1 MTNLVGRLS
10 LDLVAAEL
18 HTPPQL
24 SAWLAESALEVED
37 LICTSHDLA
46 AARRVA
52 KAVQAGALA
61 TARHRRPPDDAVR
74 LLNRAAAL
82 PPLTPRL
89 DPDTRSFSWHR
100 PSVSAA
106 MSEVARDALAMLGD
120 PEQRRRVR
128 TCANPDCERLFYD
141 DSRPGRRRWC
151 SPERCGDQARARAY
165 RIRKTRKK

>member
-1 MTNLVGRLS
+1 MTPFVGRLS
-10 LDLVAAEL
+10 LDLVAAKLRSAE
-18 HTPPQL
+18 QL
-24 SAWLAESALEVED
+24 QAWLAACSLEAEP
-37 LICTSHDLA
+37 LSCSPRELA

-52 KAVQAGALA
+52 DAVEAGALA
-61 TARHRRPPDDAVR
+61 ATRNRRPPEEAVR
-74 LLNRAAAL
+74 LLNRAASL

-89 DPDTRSFSWHR
+89 DPLTRDFSWNS
-100 PSVSAA
+100 PSVGAA

-128 TCANPDCERLFYD
+128 TCANPECARLFYD

-165 RIRKTRKK
+165 RARKK

>member
-18 HTPPQL
+18 HTPQEL
-24 SAWLAESALEVED
+24 STWLAESPLDVDGLE
-37 LICTSHDLA
+37 CTPREVASV
-46 AARRVA
+46 RRVA
-52 KAVQAGALA
+52 KAVHAGALA
-61 TARHRRPPDDAVR
+61 AARNRRPPDDAVR

-89 DPDTRSFSWHR
+89 DPDTRDFAWHK
-100 PSVSAA
+100 PSVAAA

-128 TCANPDCERLFYD
+128 TCANPECERLFYD
-141 DSRPGRRRWC
+141 DSRPAQRRWC
-151 SPERCGDQARARAY
+151 SPERCGDQSRARAY
-165 RIRKTRKK
+165 RARKK

>member
-1 MTNLVGRLS
+1 VTNFVGRLS

-18 HTPPQL
+18 KTPEHL
-24 SAWLAESALEVED
+24 EDWLASSGLEVDGVE
-37 LICTSHDLA
+37 CTATELA

-52 KAVQAGALA
+52 NAVEVGALSA
-61 TARHRRPPDDAVR
+61 ARNRRPPDDAVK

-89 DPDTRSFSWHR
+89 DPMTRDFSWHK
-100 PSVSAA
+100 PTVGAA

-165 RIRKTRKK
+165 RARKR

>member
-1 MTNLVGRLS
+1 MTMSVGRLS
-10 LDLVAAEL
+10 LDLVGAEL
-18 HTPPQL
+18 NSVEHLEDWL
-24 SAWLAESALEVED
+24 SSSTLEVD
-37 LICTSHDLA
+37 GLRCTPRDLA

-52 KAVQAGALA
+52 KAVETGALA
-61 TARHRRPPDDAVR
+61 AARSRHPPDEAVK

-89 DPDTRSFSWHR
+89 DPLTRDFSWHQ
-100 PSVSAA
+100 PTLAAA

-128 TCANPDCERLFYD
+128 TCANQDCERLFYD

-165 RIRKTRKK
+165 RARHK

>member
-1 MTNLVGRLS
+1 VTIFVGRLS

-18 HTPPQL
+18 RTVEQL
-24 SAWLAESALEVED
+24 DAWLAASPLEVD
-37 LICTSHDLA
+37 ALACTPRELA

-52 KAVQAGALA
+52 KAVEAGALA
-61 TARHRRPPDDAVR
+61 AARNRRPPDDAVK

-89 DPDTRSFSWHR
+89 DPMTRDFSWHN
-100 PSVSAA
+100 PTLSAA

-141 DSRPGRRRWC
+141 DSRPGQRRWC

-165 RIRKTRKK
+165 RARHR

>member
-1 MTNLVGRLS
+1 MTIFVGRLS

-18 HTPPQL
+18 GSVDQL
-24 SAWLAESALEVED
+24 DTWLAASTLEIEG
-37 LICTSHDLA
+37 LSCTPRDLA

-52 KAVQAGALA
+52 KAVEAGALA
-61 TARHRRPPDDAVR
+61 AARSHRSPDDAVK
-74 LLNRAAAL
+74 LLNRAAAI

-89 DPDTRSFSWHR
+89 DPMTRDFSWHR
-100 PSVSAA
+100 PTLAAA

-128 TCANPDCERLFYD
+128 TCANPECERLFFD

-151 SPERCGDQARARAY
+151 SPELCGDQARARAY
-165 RIRKTRKK
+165 RARRR

>member
-1 MTNLVGRLS
+1 MMQFVGRLS
-10 LDLVAAEL
+10 LDLVSAEL
-18 HTPPQL
+18 RTVDHL
-24 SAWLAESALEVED
+24 KAWLADSTLEVEGVS
-37 LICTSHDLA
+37 CSPRELA

-52 KAVQAGALA
+52 KAVEAGALA
-61 TARHRRPPDDAVR
+61 AARSRRPPDDAVK
-74 LLNRAAAL
+74 LLNRAAAM
-82 PPLTPRL
+82 PPRTPRL
-89 DPDTRSFSWHR
+89 DPMTRDFSWQR
-100 PSVSAA
+100 PTVSAA

-165 RIRKTRKK
+165 RARHR

>member
-1 MTNLVGRLS
+1 MTILVGRLS
-10 LDLVAAEL
+10 LDLVAA
-18 HTPPQL
+18 QL
-24 SAWLAESALEVED
+24 RSAEHLRAWLAESTLEVEG
-37 LICTSHDLA
+37 LVCTQRDLA

-52 KAVQAGALA
+52 NAVQAGALA
-61 TARHRRPPDDAVR
+61 AARHRRPPDDAVR

-89 DPDTRSFSWHR
+89 DPMTRDFAWHK
-100 PSVSAA
+100 PTIGAA

-165 RIRKTRKK
+165 RARHR

>member
-1 MTNLVGRLS
+1 MMSFVGRLS
-10 LDLVAAEL
+10 LDLVASELSSAEHLEAWLGQSSLDIGGLVCTPREL
-18 HTPPQL
+18 H
-24 SAWLAESALEVED
+24 
-37 LICTSHDLA
+37 

-52 KAVQAGALA
+52 KAVEAGALA
-61 TARHRRPPDDAVR
+61 AARNRRPPDNAVK
-74 LLNRAAAL
+74 LLNRAAAM

-89 DPDTRSFSWHR
+89 DPMTRDFSWQQ
-100 PSVSAA
+100 PTVSAA

-165 RIRKTRKK
+165 RARHR

>member
-1 MTNLVGRLS
+1 MMSVVGRLS
-10 LDLVAAEL
+10 LDLTAAEL
-18 HTPPQL
+18 NSPDHLET
-24 SAWLAESALEVED
+24 WLAQSTLEVED
-37 LICTSHDLA
+37 LTCTPRDLA

-52 KAVQAGALA
+52 RAVESGALA
-61 TARHRRPPDDAVR
+61 AARNRRPPDEAVR

-89 DPDTRSFSWHR
+89 DPMTRDFSWHR
-100 PSVSAA
+100 PTVGAA

-141 DSRPGRRRWC
+141 DSRPGTRRWC
-151 SPERCGDQARARAY
+151 SPERCGDQARARTY
-165 RIRKTRKK
+165 RARRK

>member
-1 MTNLVGRLS
+1 MMIFVGRLS

-18 HTPPQL
+18 RTADHL
-24 SAWLAESALEVED
+24 EAWLAASTLEVD
-37 LICTSHDLA
+37 GLSCTPRELA

-52 KAVQAGALA
+52 KAVEAGALA
-61 TARHRRPPDDAVR
+61 AARNRRPPEDAVK
-74 LLNRAAAL
+74 LLNRAAAM

-89 DPDTRSFSWHR
+89 DPMTRDFSWHQ
-100 PSVSAA
+100 PTLSAA

-141 DSRPGRRRWC
+141 DSRPGLRRWC

-165 RIRKTRKK
+165 RARKR

>member
-1 MTNLVGRLS
+1 MTNPVGRLS
-10 LDLVAAEL
+10 LDLVAADL
-18 HTPPQL
+18 HTPQEL
-24 SAWLAESALEVED
+24 SVWLAESALEVD
-37 LICTSHDLA
+37 GLACTPRELG

-52 KAVQAGALA
+52 KAVHAGALA
-61 TARHRRPPDDAVR
+61 AARHRRPPDDAVR

-89 DPDTRSFSWHR
+89 DPDTRDFAWHK
-100 PSVSAA
+100 PSVAAA

-128 TCANPDCERLFYD
+128 TCANPECERLFYD

-165 RIRKTRKK
+165 RARKK